1 MIRCKKRRGQRQ
13 PWRNFLQLNF
23 KSLHL
28 HLSMIRDSGINRR
41 NIFDLIISE
50 HALPSNA
57 ILNIL
62 ILVSGIIENPIPKI
76 FVSY

>member
-1 MIRCKKRRGQRQ
+1 
-13 PWRNFLQLNF
+13 
-23 KSLHL
+23 
-28 HLSMIRDSGINRR
+28 MIRDSGINRR